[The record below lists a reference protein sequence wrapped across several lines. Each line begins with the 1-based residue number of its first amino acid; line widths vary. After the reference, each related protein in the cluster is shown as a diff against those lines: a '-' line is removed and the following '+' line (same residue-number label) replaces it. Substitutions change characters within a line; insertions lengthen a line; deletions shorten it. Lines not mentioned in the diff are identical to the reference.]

1 MSARFVPNTA
11 GGKRMVLMNVGTMQ
25 FRSRVLERRI
35 TFAFTL
41 PLARHAGPGPYPAL
55 LQLHGWGGDHAT
67 WLHSSRFAHYLEGMP
82 LVAIMPDGGN
92 NHWLNQG
99 PQERIEDFVLE
110 NLLPAC
116 EEVFPIRA
124 GRWAIGGAS
133 MGGYGAVRL
142 GLKYPDRFG
151 SIIAHA
157 GRYLDRTALDASA
170 PLLTPEQR
178 ADADVFAWARQAVG
192 RPDRPVLRL
201 DCGSDDPLLAQ
212 NRAFHRYLRHI
223 GYAHAYD
230 EYPGAHTG
238 DYFDERLRD
247 APRRHREARAGE
259 HAPPA

>member
-1 MSARFVPNTA
+1 
-11 GGKRMVLMNVGTMQ
+11 MVLMNVGTMQ

-67 WLHSSRFAHYLEGMP
+67 WLHSSRLAHYLEGMP

-110 NLLPAC
+110 DLLPAC
-116 EEVFPIRA
+116 EEFFPIRA

-247 APRRHREARAGE
+247 APRRHREALAGE